1 MIDSFYFELDKKV
14 DLIVLYQL
22 LKMISRVDSFYRK
35 HSMNADYQK

>member
-22 LKMISRVDSFYRK
+22 LKMVLRVGSFYRK
-35 HSMNADYQK
+35 YSMKTDYQK